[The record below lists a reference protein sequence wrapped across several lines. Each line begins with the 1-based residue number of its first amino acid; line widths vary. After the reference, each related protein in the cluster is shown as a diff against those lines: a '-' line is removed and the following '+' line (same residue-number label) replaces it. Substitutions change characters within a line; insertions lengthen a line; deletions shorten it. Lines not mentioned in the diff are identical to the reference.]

1 MKLGQ
6 VVHEDFQGALAR
18 LTSQNIP
25 IKVAYR
31 LKGEIDKLK
40 VEIAR
45 HDSLRQELLMK
56 YGKKTPDGKLE
67 MDKLKNVKFDEA
79 KLKLFLAELK
89 ELNSI
94 DVEVKSIP
102 VSDLGDKIEISIDD
116 LIMLDGLIT

>member
-1 MKLGQ
+1 
-6 VVHEDFQGALAR
+6 
-18 LTSQNIP
+18 
-25 IKVAYR
+25 
-31 LKGEIDKLK
+31 
-40 VEIAR
+40 
-45 HDSLRQELLMK
+45 MK